1 MSERPKA
8 DDLHGIDE
16 VLADP
21 AASYLLKR
29 ALQSSLS
36 RDPVDAARDSDVLG
50 RLLGRRC
57 DEFFSALLA
66 YVSQWRCLDR
76 AVQEIHKSVVL

>member
-1 MSERPKA
+1 MSESPRA
-8 DDLHGIDE
+8 DELPGIDE

-21 AASYLLKR
+21 AASYWLKR

-36 RDPVDAARDSDVLG
+36 RDPVDAARDSDVLA

-57 DEFFSALLA
+57 GEILSAL
-66 YVSQWRCLDR
+66 
-76 AVQEIHKSVVL
+76 